1 MASVKLSILTCGLIL
16 LTPMA
21 ALAQAGQKQDLTSSG
36 GLVCARCH
44 VSSVLEW
51 SISKHCTITNLA
63 RVPNCTGCHGPSK
76 GHVADEQNGVKPD
89 RIPRGDAIAGLCKEC
104 HQLGCPKTDK
114 ATGCQDCHHP
124 HALVSPAPN
133 SSGIEARAKELGTQ
147 QDAYMTG
154 LTEGERLVK
163 LQQWSG
169 ARDAFRAALKVN
181 PASSQA
187 KASLLMCDRRL
198 KPGIA
203 GFKIVGDQFDAQSG
217 LPKEIVLEGSD
228 ISMVLVPAGRF
239 DIGSDRNADAQ
250 PVHTITV
257 APFYLG
263 KYEMTQAQWKTL
275 MATNPSFYQGE
286 KYPEADKMPVEQVSW
301 EDCQRMLAEIN
312 KKAPGGGFRLPTE
325 AEWEYAARAGATA
338 PPPASQVLRF
348 SWLQENSEPA
358 PVAPVAPATPPAP
371 APAPGAARGGPG
383 AAGASGAAAS
393 PTNRGGLFAAMA
405 GAVRM
410 RTNLYLVGSGVTAS
424 PHPVG
429 TREPNAWGLYDM
441 VGNVSVW
448 CSSLF
453 QPYPYVAGDGREAAF
468 DPGSRVVRG
477 ASFTDFIESA
487 DPGLRHSD
495 RPDHQY
501 RWNGVR
507 LAFSP
512 PDAGQ
517 TAEASQLQPKDA
529 PKSN

>member
-1 MASVKLSILTCGLIL
+1 M
-16 LTPMA
+16 
-21 ALAQAGQKQDLTSSG
+21 
-36 GLVCARCH
+36 
-44 VSSVLEW
+44 
-51 SISKHCTITNLA
+51 
-63 RVPNCTGCHGPSK
+63 
-76 GHVADEQNGVKPD
+76 
-89 RIPRGDAIAGLCKEC
+89 
-104 HQLGCPKTDK
+104 
-114 ATGCQDCHHP
+114 
-124 HALVSPAPN
+124 
-133 SSGIEARAKELGTQ
+133 
-147 QDAYMTG
+147 
-154 LTEGERLVK
+154 K

-405 GAVRM
+405 RCCSHAHQPILGRF
-410 RTNLYLVGSGVTAS
+410 
-424 PHPVG
+424 
-429 TREPNAWGLYDM
+429 WGD
-441 VGNVSVW
+441 
-448 CSSLF
+448 
-453 QPYPYVAGDGREAAF
+453 
-468 DPGSRVVRG
+468 
-477 ASFTDFIESA
+477 
-487 DPGLRHSD
+487 
-495 RPDHQY
+495 
-501 RWNGVR
+501 R
-507 LAFSP
+507 LAPS
-512 PDAGQ
+512 GRNKG
-517 TAEASQLQPKDA
+517 AERMGPVRHGGERVGVVFQSFPAVSLRRR
-529 PKSN
+529 